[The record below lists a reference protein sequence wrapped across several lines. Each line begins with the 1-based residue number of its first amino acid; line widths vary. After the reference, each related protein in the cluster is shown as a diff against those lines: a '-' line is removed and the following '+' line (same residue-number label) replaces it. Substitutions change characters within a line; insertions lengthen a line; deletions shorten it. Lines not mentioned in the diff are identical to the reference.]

1 MLAETQTI
9 IIENVY
15 PEVDSGRYPAKR
27 EQGDVCEVWADIFKE
42 GHDLIAAV
50 LKYRRW
56 DDAEWREAPLRA
68 VDHDRWRGEFPLDE
82 NNRYVYTI
90 EAWPD
95 TFASWRQDVSKK
107 VAAGQEVAGD
117 LLEGAALVRAAVGR
131 AEGEDAVRL
140 RQLAEALAGN
150 GETARRV
157 RLGLG
162 EELAALMAAY
172 PDRSAATVYDREL
185 EVYADRER
193 ARYAAWYEMFP
204 RSQGRVLGR
213 SASFADSEARLPEI
227 AALGF
232 DVVYLPPIHPIGR
245 TNRKG
250 PNNSLVAGPNDPGSP
265 YAIGNEYGGHTALEP
280 GLGTLADFERFVA
293 RARELGMEVA
303 LDFAIQCSPDHPWV
317 REHPEWFYRRA
328 DGTIKYAENP
338 PKKYEDIYPLN
349 FNTPERRALWEALRD
364 VLVFWI
370 ERGVRIFR
378 VDNPHTKPLPF
389 WQWLIRELQNAHPDV
404 IFLAEAFT
412 RPKLLEALAKVGFSQ
427 SYTYFTWRNFKQEL
441 TEYFTYLTQSPAR
454 EYLRGN
460 LFANTPDILP
470 RILQEGGRPA
480 FKIRL
485 ALAAT
490 LSSVYGIYNGF
501 ELCENTAIPGKEEY
515 LHSEKY
521 EYKVW
526 DWDRPGNIKDY
537 VKRVNAIRRE
547 NPALHYYKNLRFYQS
562 SDDNVIFYA
571 KVSPDRSSTV
581 LVAVNLD
588 PFQAHEATLRVP
600 IREFGIRPEQQ
611 YLAHEL
617 ITDQKYLWKGA
628 EQTIRL
634 DPAGEPAA
642 IFAISGWQFVEYEDP
657 CY

>member
-1 MLAETQTI
+1 MLAETQTV

-15 PEVDSGRYPAKR
+15 PEVDSGRHPAKR
-27 EQGDVCEVWADIFKE
+27 EQGGVCEVWADIYKE

-50 LKYRRW
+50 LKYRCW
-56 DDAEWREAPLRA
+56 DEREWHETPMRPFEN
-68 VDHDRWRGEFPLDE
+68 DRWHGEFLLAQ
-82 NNRYVYTI
+82 NNRYVFTI

-95 TFASWRQDVSKK
+95 AFASWQHDLTTK
-107 VAAGQEVAGD
+107 AEAGQDVAGD
-117 LLEGAALVRAAVGR
+117 LLEGAALVRAVVGR
-131 AEGEDAVRL
+131 AADEDARRL
-140 RQLAEALAGN
+140 GELAEAL
-150 GETARRV
+150 TDQVDPARRV

-162 EELAALMAAY
+162 EELGALMAAY

-193 ARYAAWYEMFP
+193 ARFAAWYEMFP

-213 SASFADSEARLPEI
+213 SATFADCETRLPEI

-232 DVVYLPPIHPIGR
+232 DVVYLPPIHPIGHSH
-245 TNRKG
+245 RKG
-250 PNNSLVAGPNDPGSP
+250 PDNSMMAGPKDPGSP
-265 YAIGNEYGGHTALEP
+265 YAIGNEHGGHTALDP
-280 GLGTLADFERFVA
+280 GLGVLADFERFVA

-328 DGTIKYAENP
+328 DGTIKYADNP
-338 PKKYEDIYPLN
+338 PKKYEDIYPVN
-349 FNTPERRALWEALRD
+349 FNTPEREVLWQALRD

-370 ERGVRIFR
+370 GRGVRIFR

-389 WQWLIRELQNAHPDV
+389 WRWLIRELQNKYPDV

-441 TEYFTYLTQSPAR
+441 TEYLTYLTQSPAR

-470 RILQEGGRPA
+470 KILQEGGRPA

-501 ELCENTAIPGKEEY
+501 ELCENAAIPGKEEY

-521 EYKVW
+521 EHKVW
-526 DWDRPGNIKDY
+526 DWDRPGNIKAY
-537 VKRVNAIRRE
+537 LTRLNAIRRE
-547 NPALHYYKNLRFYQS
+547 NPALRYYKNLRFYES
-562 SDDNVIFYA
+562 SDDNVLFYG
-571 KVSPDRSSTV
+571 KVSPDRGNVV

-588 PFQAHEATLRVP
+588 PFQAHEAILRVP
-600 IREFGIRPEQQ
+600 LRELGIVPEQQ

-628 EQTIRL
+628 AQTIRL

-642 IFAISGWQFVEYEDP
+642 IFAISGWQFVDYEDP